1 MAMADI
7 DLKDFAV
14 IGLRSEI
21 ARLESEPAG
30 LRTKLASLIGGR
42 STHLRQDP
50 TRACLRTEPQCVR
63 KEDATCRPKD
73 GPGSLKRHAN
83 GWNG

>member
-21 ARLESEPAG
+21 ARLEAG
-30 LRTKLASLIGGR
+30 G
-42 STHLRQDP
+42 STHLRQ
-50 TRACLRTEPQCVR
+50 A
-63 KEDATCRPKD
+63 CRPKD
-73 GPGSLKRHAN
+73 GPGSLKRHAK
-83 GWNG
+83 GEGGKGRRRGARKRTGATADAATCEKSTA

>member
-21 ARLESEPAG
+21 ARLEAG
-30 LRTKLASLIGGR
+30 G

-83 GWNG
+83 G